1 MPILLAESSGPTASR
16 SSHTIGRRRW
26 ADCKP
31 KCQQGVAESA
41 KHRPTSPIHRPISLW
56 PTSSRKGGFRLF
68 LARPIYSLL
77 FVVGRRL
84 ATPVQ
89 ACRKLFEYYFLGEL
103 NGLQHLPVTSSS
115 CYLRKCR
122 ICYSLST
129 HDNRWWSPTV
139 CGLVP
144 PILELIISYL
154 T

>member
-77 FVVGRRL
+77 FVVM
-84 ATPVQ
+84 P
-89 ACRKLFEYYFLGEL
+89 CFHFLGEAPNAHDGASDSYFQAWRL
-103 NGLQHLPVTSSS
+103 YDVIHSFIPAAQGRIDYWVT
-115 CYLRKCR
+115 
-122 ICYSLST
+122 
-129 HDNRWWSPTV
+129 
-139 CGLVP
+139 
-144 PILELIISYL
+144 
-154 T
+154 